1 MGQAERNKRK
11 ANRKKMRRLEAYEN
25 HNMEKLYKE
34 AKIDDD
40 TWEGVT
46 KKELVV
52 KPDKKPPTYMESW
65 WSYFGW

>member
-1 MGQAERNKRK
+1 MGQTERNKRK
-11 ANRKKMRRLEAYEN
+11 ANRKKLRRLEAYDN
-25 HNMEKLYKE
+25 HNMAKLYEE

-46 KKELVV
+46 KKELVS
-52 KPDKKPPTYMESW
+52 DPPPPKESSW